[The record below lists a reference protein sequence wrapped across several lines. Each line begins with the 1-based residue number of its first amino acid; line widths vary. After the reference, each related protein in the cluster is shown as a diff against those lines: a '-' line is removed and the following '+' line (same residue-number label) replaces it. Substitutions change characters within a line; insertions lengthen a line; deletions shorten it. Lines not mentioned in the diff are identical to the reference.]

1 MNPIRH
7 PLVVALLLCTATA
20 SLSACKKG
28 EDVAPVP
35 AVESVPVPA
44 EGSAPASSAPSA
56 PEKPAGF
63 DINSVPVST
72 VALGDFPYIQLPD
85 GYTSQGYAETN
96 KRFARFPFW
105 VNGRSYWVEG
115 RFQGRIVYA
124 EKGGE
129 FSQFELLRNF
139 DALVQQMGGVKV
151 GESSVPKEEID
162 RWGEEITQGFYAG
175 LGNVYGDPVHVYV
188 IRRPEGNLWLH
199 LVVDSSSGAYVI
211 GQEKVFAQTAQL
223 LPASEMKKQLDAAG
237 KVALQ
242 VNFATDKTEV
252 LADSLPQIEQVAALL
267 KQDPSLQLAVNG
279 HTDDSGDAAHNQ
291 QLSEGRAKSV
301 VALLTAKGIDA
312 ARLTAAGF
320 GSTQPV
326 ADNGTQE
333 GKARNRRVEL
343 VKQ

>member
-1 MNPIRH
+1 MNPIKH
-7 PLVVALLLCTATA
+7 PLTLALLLGAVTMT
-20 SLSACKKG
+20 LSACKKAEDAAPLPVG
-28 EDVAPVP
+28 EP
-35 AVESVPVPA
+35 AATPA
-44 EGSAPASSAPSA
+44 ADSAPAAA
-56 PEKPAGF
+56 EKPAGF

-96 KRFARFPFW
+96 KGFARFPFW
-105 VNGRSYWVEG
+105 VDGRSHWVEG
-115 RFQGRIVYA
+115 RFHGRIIHA
-124 EKGGE
+124 DKGRE
-129 FSQFELLRNF
+129 FSQFEVIRNF
-139 DALVQQMGGVKV
+139 DALIQQMGGVKV
-151 GESSVPKEEID
+151 GESSVPKEEIE
-162 RWGEEITQGFYAG
+162 RWGDEITQGFYAG
-175 LGNVYGDPVHVYV
+175 LGNVYGDPVRVYV
-188 IRRPEGNLWLH
+188 VRRPEGNVWLH
-199 LVVDSSSGAYVI
+199 LAVNSSSGAYVV
-211 GQEKVFAQTAQL
+211 GQEKAFAQTARF

-242 VNFATDKTEV
+242 VNFATDKTDV
-252 LADSLPQIEQVAALL
+252 LPDSLPQIDQVAALL

-279 HTDDSGDAAHNQ
+279 HTDDSGNAAHNQ
-291 QLSEGRAKSV
+291 KLSEGRAQAV

>member
-1 MNPIRH
+1 MAAQMGASAAAARAHEELYAYWARLRQGGKLPGRGDIRPDDFKRLLPTISLIDVDGE
-7 PLVVALLLCTATA
+7 PLDFRLRLAGTGLYGVYGREITGRRLGDVYNVPAITYLVRRDDGNIWIHFAQDTAQGGIIVGQEKGFVATA
-20 SLSACKKG
+20 S
-28 EDVAPVP
+28 
-35 AVESVPVPA
+35 
-44 EGSAPASSAPSA
+44 
-56 PEKPAGF
+56 
-63 DINSVPVST
+63 
-72 VALGDFPYIQLPD
+72 
-85 GYTSQGYAETN
+85 
-96 KRFARFPFW
+96 
-105 VNGRSYWVEG
+105 
-115 RFQGRIVYA
+115 
-124 EKGGE
+124 
-129 FSQFELLRNF
+129 
-139 DALVQQMGGVKV
+139 
-151 GESSVPKEEID
+151 
-162 RWGEEITQGFYAG
+162 
-175 LGNVYGDPVHVYV
+175 
-188 IRRPEGNLWLH
+188 
-199 LVVDSSSGAYVI
+199 
-211 GQEKVFAQTAQL
+211 L

-242 VNFATDKTEV
+242 VNFATDKTDV

>member
-1 MNPIRH
+1 MRFNKTG
-7 PLVVALLLCTATA
+7 LAMGVAAAMALTLLAGCKKDGASA
-20 SLSACKKG
+20 SLKDAASAALEHASETAATQDAAAAKAG
-28 EDVAPVP
+28 EFDIA
-35 AVESVPVPA
+35 SVPLSNVP
-44 EGSAPASSAPSA
+44 
-56 PEKPAGF
+56 
-63 DINSVPVST
+63 
-72 VALGDFPYIQLPD
+72 LGDFPYITLP
-85 GYTSQGYAETN
+85 QGYVSNGAPET
-96 KRFARFPFW
+96 KQIARFPFW
-105 VNGRSYWVEG
+105 VQGRAHWVEG
-115 RFQGRIVYA
+115 RFYLVNVYP
-124 EKGGE
+124 EKEGGYNPY
-129 FSQFELLRNF
+129 ELRRNL
-139 DALVQQMGGVKV
+139 DALVAQMGGMKI
-151 GESSVPKEEID
+151 SEEKIPYNTVNG
-162 RWGEEITQGFYAG
+162 WGDEITSGFLTG
-175 LGNVYGDPVHVYV
+175 LGDVYNVPAITYLV
-188 IRRPEGNLWLH
+188 RRDDGNIWIH
-199 LVVDSSSGAYVI
+199 FAQDTAQGGIIV
-211 GQEKVFAQTAQL
+211 GQEKGFVATASL

-279 HTDDSGDAAHNQ
+279 HTDDSGNAAHNQ
-291 QLSEGRAKSV
+291 ELSEGRAQAV